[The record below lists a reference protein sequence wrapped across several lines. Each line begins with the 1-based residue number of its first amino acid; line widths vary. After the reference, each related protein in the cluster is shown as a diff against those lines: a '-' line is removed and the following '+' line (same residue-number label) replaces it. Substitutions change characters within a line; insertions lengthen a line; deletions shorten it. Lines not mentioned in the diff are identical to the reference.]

1 MKALFSGAKLA
12 TDVSMRDIKRGSR
25 CESNSLIVIYEKV
38 FEAKPAVAEVLI
50 RWRSS
55 TRGKIGTK
63 IIAKEKKSLPF
74 PNERR
79 RKWTFTSVKVM

>member
-25 CESNSLIVIYEKV
+25 CESNSLIVIYDKI

-50 RWRSS
+50 
-55 TRGKIGTK
+55 T
-63 IIAKEKKSLPF
+63 
-74 PNERR
+74 
-79 RKWTFTSVKVM
+79 

>member
-1 MKALFSGAKLA
+1 MKALFSGAKLV

-50 RWRSS
+50 R
-55 TRGKIGTK
+55 
-63 IIAKEKKSLPF
+63 
-74 PNERR
+74 
-79 RKWTFTSVKVM
+79 